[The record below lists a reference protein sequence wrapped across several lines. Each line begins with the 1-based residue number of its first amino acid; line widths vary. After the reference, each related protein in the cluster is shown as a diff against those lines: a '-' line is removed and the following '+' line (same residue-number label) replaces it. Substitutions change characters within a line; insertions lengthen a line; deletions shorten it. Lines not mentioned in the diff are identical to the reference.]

1 MASIRCRHL
10 PRALPA
16 PPVPVSHYF
25 ARPLQCADR
34 QRPRALLAPPPHAP
48 HPVTAPVSTFVAQMP
63 PRSAVAHG
71 ARREDELVLLQV
83 LARLALRA
91 ARPSRPNLG
100 PQRGRVSLARAHV
113 PRFVGSSHRG
123 ERGGGAAARGGGG
136 PAAGRLGDCGG
147 ARAARA
153 AAAPPDAL
161 PHRARPLVLLL
172 HSLLHRCTRPIRRKG
187 VCYAAGCR
195 VDRLFG

>member
-1 MASIRCRHL
+1 
-10 PRALPA
+10 
-16 PPVPVSHYF
+16 
-25 ARPLQCADR
+25 
-34 QRPRALLAPPPHAP
+34 
-48 HPVTAPVSTFVAQMP
+48 MP

-113 PRFVGSSHRG
+113 PRLWAAAISGA
-123 ERGGGAAARGGGG
+123 RGGGAWQREE
-136 PAAGRLGDCGG
+136 AGNVQVDGSVI
-147 ARAARA
+147 
-153 AAAPPDAL
+153 AAAPAPRVLPRHLQTLYPIAL
-161 PHRARPLVLLL
+161 GPSCCCCI
-172 HSLLHRCTRPIRRKG
+172 SLLHTSAPRAAV
-187 VCYAAGCR
+187 VCDAAGCWVVA